1 MTKEQAMEILRGLL
15 AAFKVEQIRAWLVEI
30 VGGALQLPVS
40 SPLLAPYQSYI
51 EAEATKVAKI
61 RGHLGNKA
69 PDQFQTKMFAAWD
82 AIVAYFNRLVEVG
95 GDIRLAGEIPRQQW
109 NAMGGVL
116 SGWGSV
122 DARPRIHVYISGDPA
137 QPFLAWNI
145 SPHIPDFLHILE
157 GGTDPSGEY
166 WKPYNFRKLAD
177 VEQTFPCWNK
187 MELTD
192 AYKPTKDND
201 DLDLI
206 RHFDLSKGQLR
217 SSPQFWPEPFKKAWF
232 DGHPDYVFPGVLKRE
247 AWVKPTGPAA
257 E

>member
-1 MTKEQAMEILRGLL
+1 MDVLRGLL
-15 AAFKVEQIRAWLVEI
+15 AQFKVEDLRAWLVEI
-30 VGGALQLPVS
+30 VGGALQLPVA
-40 SPLLAPYQSYI
+40 SPLLAVYESYI
-51 EAEATKVAKI
+51 HAEATKVAKI

-69 PDQFQTKMFAAWD
+69 PDKFQRNMFRAWD
-82 AIVAYFNRLVEVG
+82 DIVAWFNKLVEVG
-95 GDIRLAGEIPRQQW
+95 GDITKAGVIPRQQW
-109 NAMGGVL
+109 SPGSGVL
-116 SGWGSV
+116 TTWGNV
-122 DARPRIHVYISGDPA
+122 DARPKIVVYIDGDPS
-137 QPFLAWNI
+137 QPFLAWGI
-145 SPHIPDFLHILE
+145 SPFMPDFMHILE

-166 WKPYNFRKLAD
+166 WRPYNIVKPGD
-177 VEQTFPCWNK
+177 VEVTEPCWNK

-206 RHFDLSKGQLR
+206 RNFDLTKGQLR
-217 SSPQFWPEPFKKAWF
+217 SSPQFWPEPFKKAWY